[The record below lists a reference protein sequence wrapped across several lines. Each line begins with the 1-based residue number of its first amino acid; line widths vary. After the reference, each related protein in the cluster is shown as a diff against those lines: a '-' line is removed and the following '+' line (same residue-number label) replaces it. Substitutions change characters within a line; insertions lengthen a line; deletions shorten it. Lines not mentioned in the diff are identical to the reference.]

1 VKAFSFLILFATSAV
16 LSLGQKQSNV
26 ALSEMDSRVLD
37 MANLLTP
44 SQEKD
49 IFTLMMDVEK
59 RVGSKIGIAT
69 IESLNGLAIEEYTKS
84 LANQMA
90 LGGKKRDGIL
100 IVFSLNDRQFR
111 TEVSVG
117 LEKIIT
123 NDVTQRINVGTISPQ
138 FVAGNYALGFYNGI
152 KAFAERIE
160 ADKDRIGPTKK

>member
-1 VKAFSFLILFATSAV
+1 
-16 LSLGQKQSNV
+16 
-26 ALSEMDSRVLD
+26 

-49 IFTLMMDVEK
+49 IFALMMDLETQ
-59 RVGSKIGIAT
+59 VGSKIGIAT
-69 IESLNGLAIEEYTKS
+69 IEALNGLPIEEYTRS

-100 IVFSLNDRQFR
+100 IVFSLSDRQFR

-117 LEKIIT
+117 LEKTIT
-123 NDVTQRINVGTISPQ
+123 NDITDRINRTVISPQ
-138 FVAGNYALGFYNGI
+138 FAAGNYALGFYNGI

-160 ADKDRIGPTKK
+160 ANKEQIGK

>member
-1 VKAFSFLILFATSAV
+1 MIRLVFSILFSATTL
-16 LSLGQKQSNV
+16 LSFGQQQTV
-26 ALSEMDSRVLD
+26 PLAEIDSRVMD

-49 IFTLMMDVEK
+49 IFALMMDLEK
-59 RVGSKIGIAT
+59 RIGTKVGIAT
-69 IESLNGLAIEEYTKS
+69 IEGLNGITIEEYSKS
-84 LANQMA
+84 LANQLA

-123 NDVTQRINVGTISPQ
+123 NEISNQINKTVISPQ
-138 FVAGNYALGFYNGI
+138 FAAQNYAQGFYNGI
-152 KAFAERIE
+152 KAFAEKIE
-160 ADKDRIGPTKK
+160 ANKNRIGK

>member
-1 VKAFSFLILFATSAV
+1 MKNLVFTILLATNAL
-16 LSLGQKQSNV
+16 LSLGQKKPTV
-26 ALSEMDSRVLD
+26 ALPEMDSRVLD

-44 SQEKD
+44 RQEKD
-49 IFTLMMDVEK
+49 IFALMMDLET

-90 LGGKKRDGIL
+90 LGGKQRDGIL

-117 LEKIIT
+117 LEKVLP
-123 NDVTQRINVGTISPQ
+123 NDLTERINVAIISPQ
-138 FVAGNYALGFYNGI
+138 FAAGNYAQGFYNGI

-160 ADKDRIGPTKK
+160 ADKNKIGK